1 MCKKPTLVANSHKK
15 TDQIKEKQRKADR
28 KQLDLHEDCENFVNF
43 CKKKSLNCI
52 NGETQSFKEF
62 MSSSN

>member
-43 CKKKSLNCI
+43 CKKR
-52 NGETQSFKEF
+52 
-62 MSSSN
+62 